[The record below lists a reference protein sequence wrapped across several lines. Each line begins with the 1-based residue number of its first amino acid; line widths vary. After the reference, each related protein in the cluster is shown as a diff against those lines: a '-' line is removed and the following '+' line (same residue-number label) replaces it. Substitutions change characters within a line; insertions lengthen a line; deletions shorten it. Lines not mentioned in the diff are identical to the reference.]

1 MNPVAEDILMHYGIG
16 KLDGAPGRGSGRYP
30 LGSGKNPNQRSGDF
44 LSRVEKLR
52 KEGFTY
58 TDEKGK
64 TWTGDTAIAKSLDL
78 TTSQFR
84 TQLSL
89 ANSERRAGL
98 VKIAK
103 ELRDKGMSL
112 NDIAREMGFKN
123 DSSVR
128 SLLNENS
135 EARMNKA
142 QATADFLREQV
153 AKKGMIDVG
162 AGVERELGVSKEKL
176 KEALYI
182 LELEGYPT
190 YGGGV
195 PQVTNPG
202 KQTNIQVLC
211 PPGTEHREIYNYGE
225 VHSLRD
231 YVSHDGGDTFDRR
244 FVYPKSMDSSRLQ
257 ICYAEDGGIKKDGV
271 IEIRRGVEDLSLGE
285 SRYAQVRI
293 LVDDTRYIKG
303 MAVYADDLPDGID
316 VRFNTNKS
324 RDVPK
329 MEVLKKIKNDP
340 DNPFGSLIKAGVVD
354 PDDPLSAR
362 EGGQSYYRR
371 GRLGKLG
378 G

>member
-64 TWTGDTAIAKSLDL
+64 TWTGDTAIAKSLNL

-153 AKKGMIDVG
+153 RSEERRVG
-162 AGVERELGVSKEKL
+162 KE
-176 KEALYI
+176 
-182 LELEGYPT
+182 
-190 YGGGV
+190 
-195 PQVTNPG
+195 
-202 KQTNIQVLC
+202 C
-211 PPGTEHREIYNYGE
+211 
-225 VHSLRD
+225 
-231 YVSHDGGDTFDRR
+231 
-244 FVYPKSMDSSRLQ
+244 
-257 ICYAEDGGIKKDGV
+257 
-271 IEIRRGVEDLSLGE
+271 
-285 SRYAQVRI
+285 
-293 LVDDTRYIKG
+293 
-303 MAVYADDLPDGID
+303 
-316 VRFNTNKS
+316 
-324 RDVPK
+324 
-329 MEVLKKIKNDP
+329 
-340 DNPFGSLIKAGVVD
+340 
-354 PDDPLSAR
+354 
-362 EGGQSYYRR
+362 
-371 GRLGKLG
+371 
-378 G
+378 